1 MIFLY
6 HHSNLLLNFSL
17 HCSYCC
23 AASTTDLGDF
33 FPQNFFAW
41 YGTNHVSWTYLSST
55 TWRWYWKFLQRN
67 SKHMHSVTICLHHLS
82 LSEMFI
88 YLLWNWLWE
97 MELKDIEISKIE
109 IRNWVWADKLYIK
122 QKIFEDVICL
132 DFVSKLRKEN
142 GFKKED
148 IDISIFQ

>member
-6 HHSNLLLNFSL
+6 HHS
-17 HCSYCC
+17 
-23 AASTTDLGDF
+23 
-33 FPQNFFAW
+33 
-41 YGTNHVSWTYLSST
+41 NHVSWTYLSSAT
-55 TWRWYWKFLQRN
+55 GRWYWKVPQRN
-67 SKHMHSVTICLHHLS
+67 SKHRHSVSVCLRHLS

-97 MELKDIEISKIE
+97 MELKDIQISKIE
-109 IRNWVWADKLYIK
+109 IRNWVWADILYVK

-132 DFVSKLRKEN
+132 DFVSKLCKEN

-148 IDISIFQ
+148 IEYRFFSSKYFSMTKKLNVPSTINI

>member
-1 MIFLY
+1 
-6 HHSNLLLNFSL
+6 
-17 HCSYCC
+17 
-23 AASTTDLGDF
+23 
-33 FPQNFFAW
+33 
-41 YGTNHVSWTYLSST
+41 
-55 TWRWYWKFLQRN
+55 
-67 SKHMHSVTICLHHLS
+67 
-82 LSEMFI
+82 
-88 YLLWNWLWE
+88 
-97 MELKDIEISKIE
+97 MELKDIEISKTE